1 VGRKGIAAVVAM
13 AAALAAAPSA
23 HAYAHATF
31 TASPNPGGIGTTIIF
46 DATGSTGSGE
56 LRYHWDLDGD
66 GTYETDTG
74 PSPSAT
80 KTYSGA
86 GTIVVGLEVYD
97 TGDGSTD
104 TTNVPVTVLA
114 PTEPDPEQDDVTP
127 PVISNAFISPK
138 AFRLGRKATPLNGH
152 ISAIK
157 RGAKLTW
164 TLSEGANLAIRIQ
177 RCSTKKKCTPHV
189 TVKMHRTVA
198 AGTRSLAF
206 SGRVELRK
214 LKPGGYRF
222 VLDATDLAGNF
233 SDTVYVPFVI
243 LRG

>member
-46 DATGSTGSGE
+46 DAAGSTGVRF
-56 LRYHWDLDGD
+56 LWDLDGD
-66 GTYETDTG
+66 GSYETDTG
-74 PSPSAT
+74 PSEQAT
-80 KTYSGA
+80 KVYTGA
-86 GTIVVGLEVYD
+86 GTIVVGLEVID
-97 TGDGSTD
+97 SDGSID
-104 TTNVPVTVLA
+104 YTNVPVTVLA

-127 PVISNAFISPK
+127 PVISNASISPK
-138 AFRLGRKATPLNGH
+138 AFRLGKKATPLNGH
-152 ISAIK
+152 ISKIK

-164 TLSEGANLAIRIQ
+164 TLSEGANLGIRIQ

-206 SGRVELRK
+206 SGQIELRK

>member
-1 VGRKGIAAVVAM
+1 M

-23 HAYAHATF
+23 HALARATF
-31 TASPNPGGIGTTIIF
+31 TASPAAGPIGTTFIF
-46 DATGSTGSGE
+46 DATGSQGVRF
-56 LRYHWDLDGD
+56 LWDLDGD

-74 PSPSAT
+74 PSQQAEKSYT
-80 KTYSGA
+80 GA
-86 GTIVVGLEVYD
+86 GTIVVGLEVID
-97 TGDGSTD
+97 TDGSSD
-104 TTNVPVTVLA
+104 YTNVPITVLA
-114 PTEPDPEQDDVTP
+114 PAEPEPEQDDVTS
-127 PVISNAFISPK
+127 PVISNAFITPK
-138 AFRLGRKATPLNGH
+138 AFRLGGKATPLNGH
-152 ISAIK
+152 ISKIK

-164 TLSEGANLAIRIQ
+164 TLSEGANLSIKIQ
-177 RCSTKKKCTPHV
+177 RCSSKRRCTPHV

-206 SGRVELRK
+206 SGRIELRK
-214 LKPGGYRF
+214 LAPGGYRF

>member
-46 DATGSTGSGE
+46 DAAGSTGVRF
-56 LRYHWDLDGD
+56 LWDLDGD
-66 GTYETDTG
+66 GSYETDTG
-74 PSPSAT
+74 PSQQTT
-80 KTYSGA
+80 KVYTGA
-86 GTIVVGLEVYD
+86 GTIVVGLEVID
-97 TGDGSTD
+97 SDGSID
-104 TTNVPVTVLA
+104 STNVPVTVLA
-114 PTEPDPEQDDVTP
+114 PTEPDPEQDDVTS

-164 TLSEGANLAIRIQ
+164 TLSEGANLSIKIQ
-177 RCSTKKKCTPHV
+177 RCSTKKRCIPHV

-206 SGRVELRK
+206 SGKIELRK

-233 SDTVYVPFVI
+233 SDTVYVPFLI

>member
-1 VGRKGIAAVVAM
+1 MGRSGIAAVMAM

-23 HAYAHATF
+23 HAIAHATF
-31 TASPNPGGIGTTIIF
+31 TVSPNPGALGTTFIF
-46 DATGSTGSGE
+46 DASSSTGSGE

-74 PSPSAT
+74 PSPSTT
-80 KTYSGA
+80 KTYTGA

-97 TGDGSTD
+97 SGDGSTD
-104 TTNVPVTVLA
+104 YTNVPVTVVA
-114 PTEPDPEQDDVTP
+114 PSEPPPEQEDVTP
-127 PVISNAFISPK
+127 PVISNAHITPT
-138 AFRLGRKATPLNGH
+138 AFRLGTRVTPLNGH
-152 ISAIK
+152 IAAYR
-157 RGAKLTW
+157 RGATLTW
-164 TLSEGANLAIRIQ
+164 TLSEGANLSIKIQ
-177 RCSTKKKCTPHV
+177 RCATRRKCTPHV

-198 AGTRSLAF
+198 AGTRSMPF
-206 SGRVELRK
+206 SGRIELRK

-243 LRG
+243 VKG

>member
-46 DATGSTGSGE
+46 DAAGSTGV
-56 LRYHWDLDGD
+56 RYLWDLDGD
-66 GTYETDTG
+66 GTYETDSG
-74 PSPSAT
+74 ASEQAT
-80 KTYSGA
+80 KVYTGA
-86 GTIVVGLEVYD
+86 GTIVVGLEVVD
-97 TGDGSTD
+97 SDGSVD
-104 TTNVPVTVLA
+104 YTNVPVTVLA

-127 PVISNAFISPK
+127 PVISNALISPK
-138 AFRLGRKATPLNGH
+138 AFRLGKKATPLNGH